1 MKQTQH
7 SATGARRDHV
17 TGSLA
22 DGVDQL
28 IVSDTWSDLRNSRE
42 APEIDVDRPRAYRT
56 SRLRPE
62 IERAQV
68 GLLILINPL
77 SLRYALD
84 DEGYAWF
91 QAHIPETYLF
101 YPADGPTVL
110 HGASGPP
117 PTTVD
122 EVRRAHSVS

>member
-42 APEIDVDRPRAYRT
+42 APEIDVDIFVVLDATPRFGQIDVRAEDQE
-56 SRLRPE
+56 SDGSLGKGSDNA
-62 IERAQV
+62 AQV
-68 GLLILINPL
+68 VGVP
-77 SLRYALD
+77 
-84 DEGYAWF
+84 
-91 QAHIPETYLF
+91 
-101 YPADGPTVL
+101 
-110 HGASGPP
+110 
-117 PTTVD
+117 
-122 EVRRAHSVS
+122 